1 MLRLT
6 IRFMKLVAY
15 CVHILLEYCFR
26 LSIGGNI
33 LTSREN
39 SKEFANH
46 HNLYASESVLPI
58 KSIKLGVLGNF
69 IR

>member
-1 MLRLT
+1 MLRLN
-6 IRFMKLVAY
+6 IKFMKLVAY

-33 LTSREN
+33 LTSRE
-39 SKEFANH
+39 SSQEFANH
-46 HNLYASESVLPI
+46 HNLYASESVLLI
-58 KSIKLGVLGNF
+58 KSLKLGVVGNF

>member
-1 MLRLT
+1 MLRLN
-6 IRFMKLVAY
+6 IRVMNLVAY
-15 CVHILLEYCFR
+15 CVHILLEHCFR
-26 LSIGGNI
+26 LSIGGHI

-46 HNLYASESVLPI
+46 HNLCASESVLPI
-58 KSIKLGVLGNF
+58 KSIKLGEVGNF